1 MTEIPIYA
9 NIIKPIDEL
18 ENEIFF
24 ALKQTELKDFIL
36 SLDEKVGSVDFT
48 VGLIKQLTHTL
59 VDYYGQYDENVV
71 DDYFKKEHK
80 LLSQVKDM
88 IDTFRNTNQDS

>member
-24 ALKQTELKDFIL
+24 ALKQTELKSFML
-36 SLDEKVGSVDFT
+36 SLDEKVGNVDFT
-48 VGLIKQLTHTL
+48 IGLIKDLTDSL
-59 VDYYGQYDENVV
+59 IDFYQQYTENVTDNSFKCEYEILKEIKLKL
-71 DDYFKKEHK
+71 DDFR
-80 LLSQVKDM
+80 KD
-88 IDTFRNTNQDS
+88 T

>member
-36 SLDEKVGSVDFT
+36 SLDEKVGNVDFT

-59 VDYYGQYDENVV
+59 VDYYGQYDANVV
-71 DDYFKKEHK
+71 NDEFMIEYK
-80 LLSQVKDM
+80 LLTQVKNM
-88 IDTFRNTNQDS
+88 IDTFRSTK